1 MKVIKNS
8 IYNIMYQIITVLL
21 PIITVP
27 YISRVLGEQGVGKQA
42 YTLAFAQYFI
52 LIGSIGLNLYGNRQ
66 IAYVRDN
73 KKKLNET
80 FWQLVYLRLITM
92 SVSIAIYYIVFLGI
106 NNNDRLIYAIQGINI
121 LAALTDISWY
131 FMGIE
136 EFKATVT
143 RNIIIKIIGVICI
156 FIFVKDISDVAIYIA
171 ILSLSQLLG
180 QLVMWIK
187 IPKFVTFKEIDKT
200 ELKKHF
206 KFAIK
211 LFIPQLAAQVYLL
224 LDRIMLGMMIGD
236 SAVGLYENSQKIIR
250 LAMPIVTSVGVVL
263 LPRMANLYSNGKM
276 EEFKEYIYTAFSSMN
291 FISIPLAF
299 GIIGITK
306 NFKPWFFGPGFNGIE
321 VLIIV
326 SSFII
331 IFGTWCN
338 IIGFQVLVP
347 MNKEREF
354 TTSVIVAAI
363 INFIINLALIKSIGA
378 LGTTIS
384 SVVAEFLVPVIQIY
398 YVRKFIDIKKLFNGI
413 LNVVLGSIVMLVVV
427 LGVSNFLN
435 PSIFSTGIEVLVGI
449 STYFGIMYIAKNK
462 TLFYGINIL
471 MDYVNKLKLKKN

>member
-1 MKVIKNS
+1 MKIIKNS

-27 YISRVLGEQGVGKQA
+27 YISRVLGEGGVGKQA

-66 IAYVRDN
+66 IAYVRDD

-80 FWQLVYLRLITM
+80 FWQLVYLRIITM
-92 SVSIAIYYIVFLGI
+92 SISIAIYYIVFVGI
-106 NNNDRLIYAIQGINI
+106 NNHDRFIYAIQGINI
-121 LAALTDISWY
+121 LAALLDISWY
-131 FMGIE
+131 FMGLE

-143 RNIIIKIIGVICI
+143 RNVFVKIVGVICI
-156 FIFVKDISDVAIYIA
+156 FIFVKDISDVSTYIV

-187 IPKFVTFKEIDKT
+187 IPKFISIKESDNT

-224 LDRIMLGMMIGD
+224 LDRIMLGMMVGE

-276 EEFKEYIYTAFSSMN
+276 DEFKEYIYKAFSSMN

-321 VLIIV
+321 LLIIV

-354 TTSVIVAAI
+354 TISVTVAAI
-363 INFIINLALIKSIGA
+363 VNFTINLFLIRKIGA

-384 SVVAEFLVPVIQIY
+384 SVIAEFLVPCIQIY
-398 YVRKFIDIKKLFNGI
+398 YIKGFIDVKLLFKGI
-413 LNVVLGSIVMLVVV
+413 NKILMASTFMLIVVICTSVFLPASIL
-427 LGVSNFLN
+427 
-435 PSIFSTGIEVLVGI
+435 STLIEVIIGI
-449 STYFGIMYIAKNK
+449 VVYFGIMYIMKND
-462 TLFYGINIL
+462 IL
-471 MDYVNKLKLKKN
+471 IYAIDIVGDFLKSYNKR